1 MKITLCGHGA
11 QRCCAPTFLWAIFSL
26 ALAVGFAFVPGAIAQ
41 RKPVLKQIELPHP
54 YYYRE
59 MYLPVLTSG
68 PSSVTW
74 SPDSREVI
82 YSMGG
87 ALWRQNINS
96 NTTQQITDGAGYDY
110 QPDWSP
116 DGKSVVYVSYQHDA
130 MELWQLDLATG
141 ISRQITKGGAV
152 NVEPRWSPDGKKIV
166 FVSTEYHGRFHIFVM
181 DAGDG
186 FAVGGKASVVRL
198 TEETKSTLP
207 RYYYAEYDTEIH
219 PTWSR
224 DGKEILF
231 VSNRGHIYGT
241 GGFWR
246 MQAEPGADAREIH
259 YEETTWKARP
269 DFSPDGTKILY
280 SSYLGRQWHQLWV
293 MPANG
298 GDAFPISYGDWDE
311 TYARWSP
318 DGKRIAFISNRGGTP
333 EIWLQDF
340 PGGGQRHLVTSELK
354 HLKPRGRIEVTVT
367 DPSGK
372 PTPAR
377 VSVTDDAGKFF
388 APRYAWISGADG
400 FDRAESEFEPHY
412 FPSGGTAAIEVPIGK
427 IHVEVMKGFEFE
439 FQRRDVEVGA
449 GGVVNVAVKLKAI
462 GVRKEKSKP
471 ERSGDLAS
479 CGPGAQQCCART
491 TYGSRDDRGGQRNSG
506 GGECWVSSD
515 LHVHMNYGGEYWNS
529 PEHLVLQAE
538 AENLGIVNNL
548 IVNKEQRIPDIAYAG
563 HRVDAASNARAMVV
577 HGQEF
582 HTTQWGHLGL
592 LNIRDGILLP
602 GYAGYPGTAATSLLP
617 MDADVAD
624 MAHAR
629 GALVGVAHP
638 FDEDPAAVPHTQED
652 TPEELAADVALGK
665 LDYLEVVGF
674 NDYRATA
681 GVWYR
686 LLDLGFRIPA
696 GAGTDAMANFAS
708 LRGPVGMDRV
718 YARVPSG
725 PVKIESFLDALKSGK
740 TVATNGPLLDF
751 SLGGEQI
758 GGEVK
763 LSGAKNVSFSASL
776 RSIVALDHW
785 ELVCYGANSARGG
798 GWPYFVQELKMGAS
812 RDGGEARGEVAIEK
826 SGWCLVRAS
835 SDKSKYPILDNYV
848 YGTTSP
854 IYVTV
859 DGKKP
864 TSREDAEYFVK
875 WMDRTTAMASKY
887 AYWNSDAEKDVAL
900 RRLKAARAIYEG
912 LR

>member
-1 MKITLCGHGA
+1 MFAAVVAGGFVFPA
-11 QRCCAPTFLWAIFSL
+11 AGL
-26 ALAVGFAFVPGAIAQ
+26 AAQ

-59 MYLPVLTSG
+59 MYLPQLTSG

-87 ALWRQNINS
+87 SLWRQLIDS
-96 NTTQQITDGAGYDY
+96 NTAQQLTDGAGYDY

-116 DGKSVVYVSYQHDA
+116 DGKSVVFVSYLHDA
-130 MELWQLDLATG
+130 MELFKLDLESGKFT
-141 ISRQITKGGAV
+141 QITKDSAV
-152 NVEPRWSPDGKKIV
+152 DVEPRWSPDGTRIV
-166 FVSTEYHGRFHIFVM
+166 YVSTAYHGRFHIFTM
-181 DAGDG
+181 NFKGDG
-186 FAVGGKASVVRL
+186 TPDRITRL

-224 DGKEILF
+224 DGKGILF

-246 MQAEPGADAREIH
+246 MRAESGAEAREIH

-318 DGKRIAFISNRGGTP
+318 DGKKIAFISNRDGNT
-333 EIWLQDF
+333 ELWVQEF
-340 PGGGQRHLVTSELK
+340 PGGGQRRVDATERKFLRPH
-354 HLKPRGRIEVTVT
+354 GRIEIEVVGG
-367 DPSGK
+367 DGK

-377 VSVTDDAGKFF
+377 VSVTDATGKFF
-388 APRYAWISGADG
+388 APRDAWISGADG
-400 FDRAESEFEPHY
+400 FDRSESAFEPHY
-412 FPSGGTAAIEVPIGK
+412 FPSEGTAAIEVPAGK
-427 IHVEVMKGFEFE
+427 VRVEVMKGFEFAVE
-439 FQRRDVEVGA
+439 RRDIDVRANEVGRVTV
-449 GGVVNVAVKLKAI
+449 GLKAI
-462 GVRKEKSKP
+462 GGGGEKTEKSKP
-471 ERSGDLAS
+471 ELGGDLTS
-479 CGPGAQQCCART
+479 CGPRAQQCCART
-491 TYGSRDDRGGQRNSG
+491 APGRRDDRERRRDGGRDRRNGSD

-515 LHVHMNYGGEYWNS
+515 LHVHMNYGGEYRNT
-529 PEHLVLQAE
+529 PGHLVLQAE

-548 IVNKEQRIPDIAYAG
+548 IVNKEQRIPDIAYSG
-563 HRVDAASNARAMVV
+563 KQVDPASNARAMVV

-582 HTTQWGHLGL
+582 HTTQWGHLGI

-629 GALVGVAHP
+629 GALVGIAHP

-674 NDYRATA
+674 NDYRATT

-718 YARVPSG
+718 YARVPNG
-725 PVKIESFLDALKSGK
+725 PVKIETFLDALKNGK

-751 SLGGEQI
+751 SLGGEKI

-763 LSGAKNVSFSASL
+763 LDGAKNVTFSASM
-776 RSIVALDHW
+776 RSIVPMDRW
-785 ELVCYGANSARGG
+785 ELVCYGAKATSGA
-798 GWPYFVQELKMGAS
+798 YFVQELKVNDS
-812 RDGGEARGEVAIEK
+812 RDGGEVRGEVAIEK

-835 SDKSKYPILDNYV
+835 SEKSEYPILDNYV

-859 DGKKP
+859 GGKKP
-864 TSREDAEYFVK
+864 TSREDAEYFVE
-875 WMDRTTAMASKY
+875 WMDRTMGMAAKY
-887 AYWNSDAEKDVAL
+887 GYWNSDEEKEVVL
-900 RRLKAARAIYEG
+900 RRLREARGIYEG